1 MLLSL
6 LEYVWLD
13 RSKRRYPP
21 SPSQYGTCLLQSR
34 RTEPYMYS
42 MGEGT
47 LTILK
52 TGQQIKASFIMLI
65 NPSSSW
71 NKEENTKSS

>member
-1 MLLSL
+1 
-6 LEYVWLD
+6 
-13 RSKRRYPP
+13 
-21 SPSQYGTCLLQSR
+21 
-34 RTEPYMYS
+34 MYS

-52 TGQQIKASFIMLI
+52 TGQQIKAGFIMLI